1 MKREVY
7 NITIDKILAAKNK
20 QIGINQIAYTDN
32 PAIEIKGL
40 AFSSQVETPVLQKGD
55 YLISKFNSVDTMK
68 MRVASPALI
77 PNKEIY
83 RKDPKTGEEFYVMF
97 DVDSI
102 EELVSNFQGKNVN
115 TAFNINHT
123 ETSAPAYVME
133 SWIIET
139 IEDKAYSKYGF
150 STEDVP
156 LGSWMIVSQITDKE
170 FFLNEI
176 IDKKQYG
183 YSVEGFFDLVLQL
196 TQQKKS
202 NNMEKEKEV
211 YELDGKFYSLEEGK
225 LVPVEAE
232 KTEDKVVEKSEEKE
246 TFEAE
251 KEEKTEEKSEEK
263 TEEVE
268 LSEDKEEE
276 DKFEEKEEVKEEVVE
291 AYSKDEI
298 DEKFSNL
305 IDMISKLESL
315 LESKEDEKEEEEFDD
330 ERVVSLSEKFSAMK
344 ELNKK

>member
-7 NITIDKILAAKNK
+7 NITIDKVLAAKNK
-20 QIGINQIAYTDN
+20 QLGINQIAYTDN

-40 AFSSQVETPVLQKGD
+40 AFSSQVEAPAFEIGN

-83 RKDPKTGEEFYVMF
+83 RKDEKTGEEFYVVF
-97 DVDSI
+97 DVESI
-102 EELVSNFQGKNVN
+102 EELVSNFQGKNVG
-115 TAFNINHT
+115 TAFNVNHT
-123 ETSAPAYVME
+123 QTPAPAYVME

-139 IEDKAYSKYGF
+139 IEDKAYAKYGF
-150 STEDVP
+150 SVEDVP

-196 TQQKKS
+196 TQQKNS
-202 NNMEKEKEV
+202 EMEKKEKEV
-211 YELDGKFYSLEEGK
+211 YELDGKFFSVENGK
-225 LVPVEAE
+225 LIPLKAETEEKEVEATEEEKVEAE
-232 KTEDKVVEKSEEKE
+232 TEEKE
-246 TFEAE
+246 VEASEDE
-251 KEEKTEEKSEEK
+251 KEESVYNPEN
-263 TEEVE
+263 
-268 LSEDKEEE
+268 EE
-276 DKFEEKEEVKEEVVE
+276 DKFEEEEVKEEEKEVVE
-291 AYSKDEI
+291 FYSKDEI

-315 LESKEDEKEEEEFDD
+315 LETKEEEIEEELED
-330 ERVVSLSEKFSAMK
+330 EGRIVSLAEKFFAMK
-344 ELNKK
+344 QLNKK